1 MNRYDFALFFALLGT
16 GPRAGRGG
24 GYTPIIHKTAI
35 GDGARRLGE
44 DHAPLVLYSIAGPGG
59 IDPRRGTLSCRAEN
73 RDAIPDAVPVLVL
86 LDKKDDMAYLG
97 SKSNSCLE

>member
-1 MNRYDFALFFALLGT
+1 MNRYDFALFFVHFGT

-44 DHAPLVLYSIAGPGG
+44 DHAPSVLYSIAGPGG
-59 IDPRRGTLSCRAEN
+59 SIPPGNPELPR
-73 RDAIPDAVPVLVL
+73 
-86 LDKKDDMAYLG
+86 
-97 SKSNSCLE
+97 

>member
-1 MNRYDFALFFALLGT
+1 MNRYDFALFFVHFGT

-24 GYTPIIHKTAI
+24 GYTPNIHKTAI
-35 GDGARRLGE
+35 GDGALKN
-44 DHAPLVLYSIAGPGG
+44 
-59 IDPRRGTLSCRAEN
+59 RA
-73 RDAIPDAVPVLVL
+73 AIPDAVPVLVL

>member
-1 MNRYDFALFFALLGT
+1 MNQYDFALFFVHFGT

-44 DHAPLVLYSIAGPGG
+44 DHAPLVLYSIAGPAGG
-59 IDPRRGTLSCRAEN
+59 DRSPPGNPELPR
-73 RDAIPDAVPVLVL
+73 
-86 LDKKDDMAYLG
+86 
-97 SKSNSCLE
+97 

>member
-1 MNRYDFALFFALLGT
+1 MNRYDFALFFMHFGNRGRALDG
-16 GPRAGRGG
+16 AGD
-24 GYTPIIHKTAI
+24 ILLNIHKTAI
-35 GDGARRLGE
+35 GDGALK
-44 DHAPLVLYSIAGPGG
+44 
-59 IDPRRGTLSCRAEN
+59 N

>member
-1 MNRYDFALFFALLGT
+1 MNRYDFALFFVHFGT

-35 GDGARRLGE
+35 GDGAQK
-44 DHAPLVLYSIAGPGG
+44 
-59 IDPRRGTLSCRAEN
+59 N

>member
-1 MNRYDFALFFALLGT
+1 MNRYDFALFFVHFGT

-24 GYTPIIHKTAI
+24 GYTPIIRKTAI
-35 GDGARRLGE
+35 GDGALK
-44 DHAPLVLYSIAGPGG
+44 
-59 IDPRRGTLSCRAEN
+59 N

>member
-1 MNRYDFALFFALLGT
+1 MNRYDFALFFALFGT
-16 GPRAGRGG
+16 RPRAGRGG

-44 DHAPLVLYSIAGPGG
+44 DRSY
-59 IDPRRGTLSCRAEN
+59 RRKLSCRAEN

>member
-1 MNRYDFALFFALLGT
+1 MNQYDFALFFVHFGT

-24 GYTPIIHKTAI
+24 GYTPIIPKTAI
-35 GDGARRLGE
+35 GDGALK
-44 DHAPLVLYSIAGPGG
+44 
-59 IDPRRGTLSCRAEN
+59 N

>member
-1 MNRYDFALFFALLGT
+1 MNRYDFALFFVHFGT

-35 GDGARRLGE
+35 GDGARRFGE
-44 DHAPLVLYSIAGPGG
+44 DHAPSDDKRSY
-59 IDPRRGTLSCRAEN
+59 RRKLSCRAEN

-97 SKSNSCLE
+97 RESNSCLK

>member
-1 MNRYDFALFFALLGT
+1 MNRYDLALFFVHFGT

-35 GDGARRLGE
+35 GDGALK
-44 DHAPLVLYSIAGPGG
+44 
-59 IDPRRGTLSCRAEN
+59 N

>member
-1 MNRYDFALFFALLGT
+1 MNRYDFALFFVHFGT

-24 GYTPIIHKTAI
+24 GYTPNIHKTAI
-35 GDGARRLGE
+35 GDGALK
-44 DHAPLVLYSIAGPGG
+44 
-59 IDPRRGTLSCRAEN
+59 N
-73 RDAIPDAVPVLVL
+73 RDAIPDEVPVLVQ

>member
-1 MNRYDFALFFALLGT
+1 MNRYDFALFFVHFGT

-35 GDGARRLGE
+35 GDGAQK
-44 DHAPLVLYSIAGPGG
+44 
-59 IDPRRGTLSCRAEN
+59 N

-86 LDKKDDMAYLG
+86 LDKKDDMACLG